1 MKGEFGHFGFD
12 FKLLIRLVRKKA
24 VIVLYCRSAAVF
36 TDKGQEPD
44 LEFSCEQDISTAPE
58 QSRY

>member
-44 LEFSCEQDISTAPE
+44 LEFSCE
-58 QSRY
+58 